1 MNSHS
6 TAWWMRLA
14 GCALVAGCGPSVAGS
29 GAPVPARGAECAAGA
44 VGEGY
49 PAALLRI
56 GCDGGVVAGRA
67 DWSREGGVVTLEFA
81 AAAAGPVGVDLVSA
95 WPPLGEPPWLGHR
108 IENITVLSGGR
119 VQVRFGASAE
129 GALDEPERVFADP
142 RLSGVALAV
151 EGGGVHDVRDAIDAG
166 SRVLTRHDAS
176 VEYARSLGRPV
187 RLVAFDRLYM
197 VVFAGAVEA
206 EEAREVGGAIGADWV
221 EWGAPGARRLTGVRW
236 SALVESCGGGAGG
249 DEPAA
254 RRARRDV
261 GPASATVSYAGD
273 DRAAGQ
279 IAERIVSMAMR
290 GDRAGALVQA
300 LAGTAG
306 RLAVQP
312 RVRPGTGSERRRAAT
327 DVAAVVAVH
336 GGPGHPCSLHAEV
349 LRELAGW
356 EPWGGAPGTNVVL
369 VGETALFETSRP

>member
-6 TAWWMRLA
+6 TACWMWLA
-14 GCALVAGCGPSVAGS
+14 GCALHAACGSSVPGS
-29 GAPVPARGAECAAGA
+29 GAPVPAADAECAAGE
-44 VGEGY
+44 VGAGY

-67 DWSREGGVVTLEFA
+67 EWSREGGVVTLEFA
-81 AAAAGPVGVDLVSA
+81 AAAAGPVGVELVSA

-119 VQVRFGASAE
+119 VQVRFGASPGEAP
-129 GALDEPERVFADP
+129 DEPERVFADP
-142 RLSGVALAV
+142 RLSGVALVA

-187 RLVAFDRLYM
+187 RLVAFDRLYL

-206 EEAREVGGAIGADWV
+206 EEAREVGGAIGTDWV

-236 SALVESCGGGAGG
+236 SALVARCGGGAGG
-249 DEPAA
+249 DEPAPG
-254 RRARRDV
+254 RTGRDV

-279 IAERIVSMAMR
+279 IAERVVSMAMR
-290 GDRAGALVQA
+290 GDRAGALVRA
-300 LAGTAG
+300 LAATEG
-306 RLAVQP
+306 RLS
-312 RVRPGTGSERRRAAT
+312 VRPVVRPRTGSGPRRAAT

-356 EPWGGAPGTNVVL
+356 EPRGGAPGTNVVL
-369 VGETALFETSRP
+369 VGETALFETSRR